1 MFNSVVDRVNQ
12 ALASC
17 QANTRK
23 SMRRVAAGREDEE
36 EYVDQQSIGVL
47 DIYGFEIFET
57 NSFEQFCINYVNE
70 KLQQIFIEL
79 TLRSE
84 QEEYESEGIAWTK
97 IPFFD
102 NKVVCDLIENKRP
115 KPGVFPLLD
124 DTCKTMHSKGGAET
138 DGTFVDSLDR
148 VQGNHPHFTKT
159 RTGFTIKHYAGD
171 VTYTVQGFCNANK
184 DTLFQD
190 LQVLAQSSTNDF
202 ARSLYPEPVD
212 YDNRKSPSTAGYKIK
227 SQCGQLVS
235 TLMDCTPHYVRC
247 IKSNDL
253 KKAGV
258 FDLDRVT
265 HQVRYL
271 GLLENVKVR
280 RAGFAYR
287 VDFFRFIRRFK
298 VIAHEVWDHQLLTT
312 GTDLEM
318 ATAILDAARQYLPEL
333 QDPAEAQLGRTKV
346 FIKQP
351 ETYFALQ
358 HLRKAKVADMVSMIQ
373 STYRWEGELH
383 L

>member
-1 MFNSVVDRVNQ
+1 
-12 ALASC
+12 
-17 QANTRK
+17 
-23 SMRRVAAGREDEE
+23 
-36 EYVDQQSIGVL
+36 
-47 DIYGFEIFET
+47 
-57 NSFEQFCINYVNE
+57 
-70 KLQQIFIEL
+70 
-79 TLRSE
+79 
-84 QEEYESEGIAWTK
+84 
-97 IPFFD
+97 
-102 NKVVCDLIENKRP
+102 
-115 KPGVFPLLD
+115 
-124 DTCKTMHSKGGAET
+124 
-138 DGTFVDSLDR
+138 
-148 VQGNHPHFTKT
+148 
-159 RTGFTIKHYAGD
+159 
-171 VTYTVQGFCNANK
+171 
-184 DTLFQD
+184 
-190 LQVLAQSSTNDF
+190 
-202 ARSLYPEPVD
+202 
-212 YDNRKSPSTAGYKIK
+212 
-227 SQCGQLVS
+227 
-235 TLMDCTPHYVRC
+235 MDCSPHYVRC

-373 STYRWEGELH
+373 STYR
-383 L
+383 